1 MTRPSLTRSERLD
14 QVALNQA
21 FLVVWRIALWR
32 DHESSY
38 EGAPFPPHVVVASR
52 PVLVSARVLLQLVV
66 VFGASRL
73 SSQSLHHISHRMHDA
88 FGNALLAALAC
99 TIMAPWSSTG
109 QATPTPA
116 LPRSRPCSI
125 KENVLVLRYL
135 IQGNSRGMLLIYPP
149 QTVPKALLNTTVR
162 EGVAGVFPE
171 DLAWK
176 GGDAHMIFGLL
187 DANSAHRVGFQT
199 RADHFCFRDRS

>member
-1 MTRPSLTRSERLD
+1 MNRATRAHHSPHMSSLLPDPCSCPRGSCSSSLSYSELRGFPVRACTTFPTECMTRSETHCLLRS
-14 QVALNQA
+14 
-21 FLVVWRIALWR
+21 R
-32 DHESSY
+32 
-38 EGAPFPPHVVVASR
+38 APSWP
-52 PVLVSARVLLQLVV
+52 L
-66 VFGASRL
+66 
-73 SSQSLHHISHRMHDA
+73 
-88 FGNALLAALAC
+88 
-99 TIMAPWSSTG
+99 WSSTG